1 MTSAIRSGSGAGT
14 KVLGLVWL
22 QLLFLCKSSEPTTGV
37 CHGISCTAGKE
48 DVMLQ
53 MSKRT
58 ASAGCNP
65 AKVARRRNAGQMCT
79 CRRRSGASSTG
90 EYACVGDSIVPTP
103 TPTAPENCTV
113 IPTPASPVPTPATT
127 AASGSCCGKCGDEG
141 YCSSQ
146 SGNCYASKSKNY
158 YEQCGEPVE
167 PTDCCDKCSG
177 KAYCSPGSGNCYWN
191 KAKDYY
197 KVCDASA
204 VPPGALPKANSSE
217 NAIKFMSY
225 NLMGWNAFNQNK
237 WRGDNVL
244 AKIKDWE
251 PAVLGAQEVEKG
263 GYGYDEVSDTVTV
276 ATALEHVGG
285 SQFYNAD
292 VIEKHESSWVN
303 LVKGYWM
310 SMTRFTHKKSGVQ
323 FLFFDSHW
331 KHGYG
336 MEQAEI
342 IANAISEKR
351 KKHGNPPTVLVGDT
365 NQFCKAYETSAIK
378 YLKGESGSSP
388 VTFQD
393 VHSDDYGK
401 SFSDNNNPDC
411 RVDFMLA
418 STGQWALVRSFIDR
432 EGMGANGKASDH
444 APLMGELVPIA

>member
-1 MTSAIRSGSGAGT
+1 
-14 KVLGLVWL
+14 
-22 QLLFLCKSSEPTTGV
+22 
-37 CHGISCTAGKE
+37 
-48 DVMLQ
+48 
-53 MSKRT
+53 MSNAT
-58 ASAGCNP
+58 ASIMASLLVLQSIGGFFVESS
-65 AKVARRRNAGQMCT
+65 AQDDIFIQIRRGLSVARTQ
-79 CRRRSGASSTG
+79 
-90 EYACVGDSIVPTP
+90 
-103 TPTAPENCTV
+103 
-113 IPTPASPVPTPATT
+113 
-127 AASGSCCGKCGDEG
+127 GSCCGKCGGKG
-141 YCSSQ
+141 YCSPQ
-146 SGNCYASKSKNY
+146 SGNCYASESKNY
-158 YEQCGEPVE
+158 YETCGEPVEPTDCCNKCSGKAYCSPGSGNCYWNKAKDYYKVCEASAVPVE

-204 VPPGALPKANSSE
+204 VRPGALPKANSSE

-237 WRGDNVL
+237 WRSDNVL

-263 GYGYDEVSDTVTV
+263 GYGYEEVSETVTG

-292 VIEKHESSWVN
+292 ELEKHESSWVN

-310 SMTRFTHKKSGVQ
+310 SMTRFTHKKSGVD

-342 IANAISEKR
+342 IANAISEER
-351 KKHGNPPTVLVGDT
+351 KKYGNPPTVLVGDT
-365 NQFCKAYETSAIK
+365 NQFCKAYDTSAIK
-378 YLKGESGSSP
+378 YLKGETGSSP

-418 STGQWALVRSFIDR
+418 STRQWALVRSFIDR

>member
-1 MTSAIRSGSGAGT
+1 
-14 KVLGLVWL
+14 
-22 QLLFLCKSSEPTTGV
+22 
-37 CHGISCTAGKE
+37 
-48 DVMLQ
+48 
-53 MSKRT
+53 MSKAT
-58 ASAGCNP
+58 ACIMASFLVLQSIGAFFVEGTSKGVDGLTLIGRESSAQDDILIQIRRGFS
-65 AKVARRRNAGQMCT
+65 VARAQ
-79 CRRRSGASSTG
+79 
-90 EYACVGDSIVPTP
+90 
-103 TPTAPENCTV
+103 
-113 IPTPASPVPTPATT
+113 
-127 AASGSCCGKCGDEG
+127 GSCCGKCGGKG
-141 YCSSQ
+141 YCSPQ
-146 SGNCYASKSKNY
+146 SGNCYASESKSYYETCGAQASCCGKCGGKGYCSPQSGNCYASESKNY
-158 YEQCGEPVE
+158 YETCAEPAE

-244 AKIKDWE
+244 AKIKDWK

-263 GYGYDEVSDTVTV
+263 GYGYEEVSDIVTG

-292 VIEKHESSWVN
+292 ELEKHESSWVN

-310 SMTRFTHKKSGVQ
+310 SMTRFTHKKSGVD

-351 KKHGNPPTVLVGDT
+351 KKYGNPPTVLVGDT
-365 NQFCKAYETSAIK
+365 NQFCKAYDTSAIK
-378 YLKGESGSSP
+378 YLKGETGSSP

-411 RVDFMLA
+411 RVDFILA

-432 EGMGANGKASDH
+432 EGMGLNGKASDH
-444 APLMGELVPIA
+444 APLMAELVPIA